1 MLLSH
6 VRGLDDARLL
16 RRGLGEKAAA
26 DVEKLR
32 NSELGSTLRDKAARD
47 KALVRRR
54 AERDKKLVSRGV
66 GEVTDKALQD
76 VENLRRLGQP
86 QTSTPTPTPTPSP
99 NP

>member
-26 DVEKLR
+26 DVERLR

-76 VENLRRLGQP
+76 VEYDCFMHERHAFVASIWPGA
-86 QTSTPTPTPTPSP
+86 TSAG
-99 NP
+99 